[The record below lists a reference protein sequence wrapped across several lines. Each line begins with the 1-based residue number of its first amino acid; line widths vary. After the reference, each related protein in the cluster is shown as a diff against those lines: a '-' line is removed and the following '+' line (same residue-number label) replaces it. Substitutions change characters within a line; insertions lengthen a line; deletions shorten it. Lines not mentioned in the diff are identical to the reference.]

1 MSNNKNDPNNI
12 LNNIDWASWIPIG
25 VLFVI
30 PYTWPIAIFLLIR
43 KLTGA
48 GKKRP
53 SRHPYDIQREQ
64 QAYQAQQ
71 TYQAQQAPGQPTYT
85 AQAASVKGAPS
96 KKAAKKGSPFPKGKG
111 LTIAGSI
118 IAGIFGLGFL
128 TEFFES
134 LYWAIEWGWRELI
147 WDIPDLAPLLGFF
160 CLGLVLLG
168 CGISRTR
175 KGRRFSKYLSL
186 IGRRD
191 SVSIEALARAAGV
204 SRHRLLSDLQDM
216 LNSGV
221 LPAGYLD
228 MFRDQLVLSE
238 EGIPDEAP
246 ASKEKA
252 APKEDA
258 APEQSKPQDDYA
270 VLQEIRQ
277 VNDAIPDPVMSRKI
291 DRIGEI
297 TGKILDYQRQHP
309 GKDSQLRSFLSYYLP
324 TTLKILRAYAQLDA
338 QGVEGEN
345 ISAAQA
351 RIEGMMDKV
360 VEGFEKQLDK
370 LFQDSAMDI
379 ASDVSVLEQMLEK
392 DGLSDSGQG
401 MTLGG

>member
-1 MSNNKNDPNNI
+1 MSSNKNDLNN
-12 LNNIDWASWIPIG
+12 LFSNIDWASWIPIG

-30 PYTWPIAIFLLIR
+30 PYTWPIALFLLIR
-43 KLTGA
+43 KLTGK
-48 GKKRP
+48 GNKKSQ
-53 SRHPYDIQREQ
+53 SRHPYDIMRE
-64 QAYQAQQ
+64 QQ
-71 TYQAQQAPGQPTYT
+71 TYQAQQAQQTQQTPGQPTYAAQT
-85 AQAASVKGAPS
+85 AAHGKTTAS
-96 KKAAKKGSPFPKGKG
+96 KKAAKQPSGFPKGKG
-111 LTIAGSI
+111 LTIAGAI
-118 IAGIFGLGFL
+118 VAGVFGLGFL
-128 TEFFES
+128 SELFET
-134 LYWAIEWGWRELI
+134 LYWIWEWGWQELY
-147 WDIPDLAPLLGFF
+147 WDIPSLAPLLGGF

-191 SVSIEALARAAGV
+191 SVSIGALAKAAGV
-204 SRHRLLSDLQDM
+204 SRRRLLSDLQDM
-216 LNSGV
+216 LDSGV

-246 ASKEKA
+246 APE
-252 APKEDA
+252 PTRGA
-258 APEQSKPQDDYA
+258 APEPEKPQDDYA

-277 VNDAIPDPVMSRKI
+277 VNDAIPDPVMSQKI

-345 ISAAQA
+345 ISAAKA

>member
-1 MSNNKNDPNNI
+1 MSTNKNDPNNF
-12 LNNIDWASWIPIG
+12 LNNIDWPSWIPIG
-25 VLFVI
+25 ILFAI
-30 PYTWPIAIFLLIR
+30 PYTWPIALFLLIR

-53 SRHPYDIQREQ
+53 SRHPYEIQREQ

-71 TYQAQQAPGQPTYT
+71 APGQPTYA
-85 AQAASVKGAPS
+85 AQAAPTKKNAS
-96 KKAAKKGSPFPKGKG
+96 KKTAKKSSPLPRGKG

-118 IAGIFGLGFL
+118 VSAIFGLGFL
-128 TEFFES
+128 SELFES
-134 LYWAIEWGWRELI
+134 LYWATEWGWHELY
-147 WDIPDLAPLLGFF
+147 WDLPDLAPLLGFF

-175 KGRRFSKYLSL
+175 KGKRFSKYLSL
-186 IGRRD
+186 IGTRD
-191 SVSIEALARAAGV
+191 SVPLDALARTAGV
-204 SRHRLLSDLQDM
+204 SRKRLLGDLQDM
-216 LNSGV
+216 LDSGV

-228 MFRDQLVLSE
+228 LFRDQLVLSE
-238 EGIPDEAP
+238 AGIPDEAP
-246 ASKEKA
+246 A
-252 APKEDA
+252 PKPEA
-258 APEQSKPQDDYA
+258 APEPEKPQDDYA

-277 VNDAIPDPVMSRKI
+277 VNDAIPDPVMSQKI

-309 GKDSQLRSFLSYYLP
+309 GKDGQLRSFLSYYLP

-345 ISAAQA
+345 ISAAKA